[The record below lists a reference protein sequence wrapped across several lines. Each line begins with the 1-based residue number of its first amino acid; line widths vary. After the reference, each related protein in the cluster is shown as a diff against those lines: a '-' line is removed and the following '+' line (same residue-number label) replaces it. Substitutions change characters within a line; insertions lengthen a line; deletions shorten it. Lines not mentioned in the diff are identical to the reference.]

1 MISILSNFVNKVAHI
16 LKYQVVHSYK
26 GIEKL
31 KGTWA
36 VTSKFNTTVQSGS
49 NIKTQWPK
57 WCRQPFRNGLIIV
70 ASLSWLSR
78 LFPDWKFIL
87 HKLRRFP
94 RILIKFLKY
103 FIKMSS
109 YHHIISAII
118 WHLTTPSYKKNHL
131 TRGIFVTFCW
141 KTLCCDTW
149 EYMYKSLFLNI
160 NMTDFKKFL
169 MRRLGLHA

>member
-94 RILIKFLKY
+94 RILSKFLKY
-103 FIKMSS
+103 FIKISS
-109 YHHIISAII
+109 HHMTLDHALL
-118 WHLTTPSYKKNHL
+118 WKNHF

-141 KTLCCDTW
+141 KRLCCDTW

>member
-1 MISILSNFVNKVAHI
+1 MISILSNFVNEVAHI

-94 RILIKFLKY
+94 RILNFKNILLKCL
-103 FIKMSS
+103 
-109 YHHIISAII
+109 AII
-118 WHLTTPSYKKNHL
+118 WHLTTPSSFILPGVYLWHFVEKDFVVTLGNTCTNHCFSISIWP
-131 TRGIFVTFCW
+131 TS
-141 KTLCCDTW
+141 
-149 EYMYKSLFLNI
+149 KSS
-160 NMTDFKKFL
+160 
-169 MRRLGLHA
+169 

>member
-1 MISILSNFVNKVAHI
+1 MISILSNFVNEVAHI

-118 WHLTTPSYKKNHL
+118 WHLTTPSYKKIILPGVYLWHFVEKHFVVTLGNTCTNHCFSISIWP
-131 TRGIFVTFCW
+131 TS
-141 KTLCCDTW
+141 
-149 EYMYKSLFLNI
+149 KSS
-160 NMTDFKKFL
+160 
-169 MRRLGLHA
+169 

>member
-1 MISILSNFVNKVAHI
+1 MISILSNFVNEVAHI

-36 VTSKFNTTVQSGS
+36 VTSKFNATVQSGS

-118 WHLTTPSYKKNHL
+118 WHLTTPSYKKIILPGVYLWHFVEKHFVVTLANTNHCFSISIWP
-131 TRGIFVTFCW
+131 TS
-141 KTLCCDTW
+141 
-149 EYMYKSLFLNI
+149 KSS
-160 NMTDFKKFL
+160 
-169 MRRLGLHA
+169 